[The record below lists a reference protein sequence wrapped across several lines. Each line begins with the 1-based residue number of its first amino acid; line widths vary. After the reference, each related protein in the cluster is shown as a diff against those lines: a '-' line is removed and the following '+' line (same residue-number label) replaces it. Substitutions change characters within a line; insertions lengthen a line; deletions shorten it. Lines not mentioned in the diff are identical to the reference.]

1 VIQPLMPMRVQD
13 HLRRTGRRR
22 ILGAAYSYN
31 QDGNSSAEWFSAEA
45 VHERQWG
52 QVRALLGSAYHSS
65 PFYRR
70 RLDHAGWPDVAW
82 KQFRLLPLLTKQDIA
97 LHGSQI
103 SQPNG
108 QGALNRTSGGS
119 TGPVV
124 TVPIDRETYGWYIAG
139 TLRGIRWW
147 GVDDMDP
154 AVLLLGRSTS
164 SPLQGI
170 LGRAKDWTMNWRRI
184 PVDGQFDRR
193 VPAALEFIK
202 KSGPSFLYGYP
213 SAVHRLAQEVR
224 GRTWASRKRLAVIV
238 LTGEPIYAFQRRSIE
253 DAFQCSVAE
262 EYGAGELGSMAFQC
276 PRGEVHIVVETVVL
290 ETIPFQPPGI
300 EAEGERIVATQLK
313 NRLFPLIR
321 YETGDVGFLSEGAC
335 PCGRKGPTIRVVGR
349 VQDRLVGSRGPVPA
363 RPRIERFLSELPEP
377 LQGHVQVAQLDPETI
392 VLQVEEHL
400 GSPVDP
406 ASIAAF
412 GTDVFGT
419 AWEVKAAEVKGLH
432 RLPSGKL
439 PYFLPMRAQ
448 E

>member
-1 VIQPLMPMRVQD
+1 MIQHLVPMRVQD
-13 HLRRTGRRR
+13 HLRRSGRRR
-22 ILGAAYSYN
+22 LLGSAYASN
-31 QDGNSSAEWFSAEA
+31 QDANRSAVWFSAEA
-45 VHERQWG
+45 VRERQWE
-52 QVRALLGSAYHSS
+52 QLRTILGAAYHSS

-70 RLDHAGWPDVAW
+70 RLDNAGWPDVAW
-82 KQFRLLPLLTKQDIA
+82 KEFQQLPLLTKQDIA
-97 LHGSQI
+97 MHGSQI

-108 QGALNRTSGGS
+108 HGALNRTSGGS

-139 TLRGIRWW
+139 MLRGVRWW

-184 PVDGQFDRR
+184 PVAGQFDRR
-193 VPAALEFIK
+193 VPAAFEYIK
-202 KSGPSFLYGYP
+202 KCGPSFLYGYP

-224 GRTWASRKRLAVIV
+224 GRTWASRRRLSVIV
-238 LTGEPIYAFQRRSIE
+238 LTGEPVYAFQRRSIE

-276 PRGEVHIVVETVVL
+276 PRGAIHIFVETVLL
-290 ETIPFQPPGI
+290 ETIPFQPPGV
-300 EAEGERIVATQLK
+300 EARGDRIVATQLK

-321 YETGDVGFLSEGAC
+321 YETGDVGFLSEVAC

-349 VQDRLVGSRGPVPA
+349 AQDCLIGSRGPVPV
-363 RPRIERFLSELPEP
+363 RPRIERFLSGLPEP
-377 LQGHVQVAQLDPETI
+377 LQGHVQVAQRAPETI
-392 VLQVEEHL
+392 VLQVEQHS
-400 GSPVDP
+400 GSPIDP
-406 ASIAAF
+406 ASIAAL

-419 AWEVKAAEVKGLH
+419 AWEVEAVEVKGLR
-432 RLPSGKL
+432 RLPSGKM
-439 PYFLPMRAQ
+439 PYFLPMRVQ
-448 E
+448 G